1 MGKLKIN
8 EKSLK
13 GKLKNKLELI
23 VIAMLLITIILN
35 LIGLTG
41 TVNAADNSFK
51 ANLAA
56 NKTELKAGEEVT
68 VTLGVSDINM
78 GENGINTIEGKITY
92 DKDIFETITSNSIT
106 NLNNWSVTYND
117 TTNEKQGKFLAVNL
131 SNGVKEG
138 TQIFSVKFKVK
149 ENITEEKET
158 KISFEDITSNDGT
171 NLVNA
176 GTKTVTLKINK
187 STNQNNTNNN
197 SNENKTANSENTNA
211 KSDKKGSSSTKIT
224 NNAGDKTTAT
234 SKLPKTGKPVVIG
247 LVAILLI
254 TIVALYIKNRTMR
267 DIK

>member
-1 MGKLKIN
+1 MKGLM
-8 EKSLK
+8 KSK
-13 GKLKNKLELI
+13 KNLNQLSKKAIFTI
-23 VIAMLLITIILN
+23 VVILVMTIIL
-35 LIGLTG
+35 GMFE
-41 TVNAADNSFK
+41 TVKAADSSFK
-51 ANLAA
+51 ANITA

-92 DKDIFETITSNSIT
+92 DKDIFETITSSSIT

-131 SNGVKEG
+131 SNGVKEE

-158 KISFEDITSNDGT
+158 KISFKDITSNDGK
-171 NLVNA
+171 NLVNS

-187 STNQNNTNNN
+187 STNQNNANN
-197 SNENKTANSENTNA
+197 SNENKNQTTNSNSTNTTSKKKESSFA
-211 KSDKKGSSSTKIT
+211 KST
-224 NNAGDKTTAT
+224 NNAGDKTTVT

>member
-1 MGKLKIN
+1 MEKLKIN
-8 EKSLK
+8 EKNLK
-13 GKLKNKLELI
+13 GKLKNKFELTL
-23 VIAMLLITIILN
+23 IAMLLITIMLN
-35 LIGLTG
+35 LIGLSE
-41 TVNAADNSFK
+41 TVKAADNSFK
-51 ANLAA
+51 AKLAA

-92 DKDIFETITSNSIT
+92 DKDIFETITSSSIT

-117 TTNEKQGKFLAVNL
+117 TTNEKQEKFLAINL
-131 SNGVKEG
+131 SNGVKEN

-149 ENITEEKET
+149 ENITQEKET
-158 KISFEDITSNDGT
+158 KISFENITSNDGT

-176 GTKTVTLKINK
+176 GTKTVTLKINQLTDK
-187 STNQNNTNNN
+187 NNTNSSNV
-197 SNENKTANSENTNA
+197 NENQTTNN
-211 KSDKKGSSSTKIT
+211 KNNNMTQEKESNSTKKT

-247 LVAILLI
+247 LVAISLI
-254 TIVALYIKNRTMR
+254 IIAALYIKNRTMR

>member
-1 MGKLKIN
+1 MEKLKIN

-13 GKLKNKLELI
+13 GKLKNKFELTL
-23 VIAMLLITIILN
+23 IAMLLITIMLN
-35 LIGLTG
+35 LIGLSG
-41 TVNAADNSFK
+41 TVKAADNSFK
-51 ANLAA
+51 AKLAA

-92 DKDIFETITSNSIT
+92 DKDIFETITSSSIT

-117 TTNEKQGKFLAVNL
+117 TTNEKQEKFLAINL
-131 SNGVKEG
+131 SNGVKEN

-149 ENITEEKET
+149 ENITQEKET
-158 KISFEDITSNDGT
+158 KISFENITSNDGT

-176 GTKTVTLKINK
+176 GTKTVTLKINQLTDK
-187 STNQNNTNNN
+187 NNTNSNN
-197 SNENKTANSENTNA
+197 VNENQTTNNNMTRE
-211 KSDKKGSSSTKIT
+211 KGSSSTKKT
-224 NNAGDKTTAT
+224 NNAVEKTTAT

-247 LVAILLI
+247 LVAISLI
-254 TIVALYIKNRTMR
+254 IIAALYIKNRTMR